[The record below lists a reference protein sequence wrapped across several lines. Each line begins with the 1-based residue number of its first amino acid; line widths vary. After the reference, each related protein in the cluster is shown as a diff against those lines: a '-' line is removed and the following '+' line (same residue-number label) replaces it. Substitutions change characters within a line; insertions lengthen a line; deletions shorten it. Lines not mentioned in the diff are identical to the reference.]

1 MPNIQFS
8 ALDNVK
14 MTCQTHKY

>member
-1 MPNIQFS
+1 MTNIQFS

-14 MTCQTHKY
+14 MTCQAPKY

>member
-1 MPNIQFS
+1 MSNIEFS

-14 MTCQTHKY
+14 MTSQTQMY